1 MVCCC
6 SRRFL
11 SSRAVPQHKLRALL
25 CSCGLQDIVEAYGD
39 NFAREV
45 ASRPQYQLFIPLFT
59 PYFTIEGHHL
69 TMLGDTLIDDF
80 LSQTMLRY
88 AVHAGLVLTTNATRQ
103 LNAVLH
109 NHFTLRLFAK
119 ELHFDELAVPLSLE
133 AFAADDDEGSET
145 GNRLAF
151 LEPKHVGLREHDVAG
166 TSFHVT
172 PLRSGQSPLGW
183 MFSHFIGALQQAF
196 GAAVVPR
203 VLSRVYGDVD
213 VNLPGG
219 AAALLLRT
227 LQHFP
232 AGNVTEAVVAA
243 QGLPLRFVTK
253 TRVLPDEAMAEE
265 AHVDNTVS
273 AGMRRTAEEEV
284 VCSGFGV
291 HDATLDAITLDGLAS
306 NFNELVSLA
315 SGPGGIDAV
324 NTWRQR
330 AQREIQEGQK
340 TLRDVIQ
347 GERDDGTEDYGWLQ
361 PREQERYRRGAAFY
375 NAVNF
380 SAVATYF
387 ADAYGPPQPVNG
399 QRVTRLKFMNAVRD
413 PLFYDTRSDMRNGV
427 PFSTDGEPLAQ
438 YLDRFNRPHRRLFEV
453 ALVVGSGEGRTAGR
467 AIATRY
473 TVARESACLAYLG
486 AVLHDLH
493 TMKESNS
500 TAV

>member
-1 MVCCC
+1 MVCRR
-6 SRRFL
+6 SRLFF
-11 SSRAVPQHKLRALL
+11 SPHAVPPHKLQALL
-25 CSCGLQDIVEAYGD
+25 RSCGLQDIVEAHGD
-39 NFAREV
+39 NFARAV
-45 ASRPQYQLFIPLFT
+45 AARPRYQLFAPLFT
-59 PYFTIEGHHL
+59 PYFTVESHHL

-80 LSQTMLRY
+80 LSQAMLRY
-88 AVHAGLVLTTNATRQ
+88 AVHAGLVLTMNATRQ

-133 AFAADDDEGSET
+133 GCAADDAGGEA

-151 LEPKHVGLREHDVAG
+151 LEPQHVGLREHDVAG
-166 TSFHVT
+166 TSFQFT
-172 PLRSGQSPLGW
+172 PLRAGQSPLGW

-196 GAAVVPR
+196 GGAVVPR

-232 AGNVTEAVVAA
+232 AGNVTEAVLAA

-253 TRVLPDEAMAEE
+253 TRALPDEAATEGPE
-265 AHVDNTVS
+265 AA
-273 AGMRRTAEEEV
+273 AGTRRTAEEAV

-291 HDATLDAITLDGLAS
+291 QDAARDAVTLDGLAT
-306 NFNELVSLA
+306 NPNALASLA
-315 SGPGGIDAV
+315 AGPGGLDAV
-324 NTWRQR
+324 NTWRER
-330 AQREIQEGQK
+330 AQRELQEGRGA
-340 TLRDVIQ
+340 LRDAV
-347 GERDDGTEDYGWLQ
+347 RDEHDDDDDGWLQ
-361 PREQERYRRGAAFY
+361 PQERERYRRGAAFY
-375 NAVNF
+375 NAVDF
-380 SAVATYF
+380 TAAATYF
-387 ADAYGPPQPVNG
+387 ADAYGLPQPVNG
-399 QRVTRLKFMNAVRD
+399 QRVARVKFKNAVRD

-453 ALVVGSGEGRTAGR
+453 ALVVGGGEGRTAGR

-473 TVARESACLAYLG
+473 TVARESACRAYLG
-486 AVLHDLH
+486 AVLHDLQ
-493 TMKESNS
+493 TMRERNS